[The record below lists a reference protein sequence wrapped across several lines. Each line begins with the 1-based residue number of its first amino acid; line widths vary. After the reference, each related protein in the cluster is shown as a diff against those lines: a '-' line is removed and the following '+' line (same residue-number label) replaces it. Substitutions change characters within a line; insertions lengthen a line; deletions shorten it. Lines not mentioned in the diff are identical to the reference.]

1 MQNSHI
7 EWTDHTFNP
16 WEGCTKVSP
25 GCTNCY
31 AEARNQR
38 FSGGENWGKGA
49 PRRRTSIQNWKQP
62 LKWDREARGEG
73 RESLECPS
81 CEAPW
86 KECDCGFAQRR
97 PRVFCASLA
106 DWLDDEVPIEWL
118 ADLLKLIHDTP
129 NLDWQLLTKRPQ
141 NWRRRVE
148 QVSERFRIAGDAIR
162 MPWATS
168 WLEGDSPE
176 NVWLGTSVENQEM
189 ADKRIPALLQIPAK
203 VRFLSCEPLLEAVDL
218 SHYIG
223 YYPIYE
229 RDVQGKRDSRS
240 GKAGTSG
247 NFQRWDRVEASRIA
261 RESVERPSL
270 ASSSSKEESG
280 ARSRTVFSGS
290 ANDGR
295 SQGDL
300 SSSPTSLAALHRPD
314 SGTVSDQSQERG
326 QEGQSTGE
334 FRAHNGQREP
344 SPRVQGGNPRST
356 RAEESFCETDR
367 LSGSSDP
374 SDVSNGLQNTGSNS
388 GTISRLAA
396 GGIKNCE
403 GRPEA
408 EAEWSDPGLHSKT
421 AAGHEAQELSGK
433 ISWVIVGGESGPGA
447 RPMHPDWARGLRD
460 QCQVA
465 GVPFLFKQ
473 WGEWW
478 PEAGSGFTQWPEIDR
493 KRPLLMP
500 AHPGREGSDQ
510 HQVMQC
516 RGKSKTGRVLDGRTW
531 DDFPK
536 VEVTT

>member
-189 ADKRIPALLQIPAK
+189 ADKRIPLLLSIPAQ
-203 VRFLSCEPLLEAVDL
+203 VRFLSCEPLLGAVMLWSFDQECQAWRGPGVK
-218 SHYIG
+218 S
-223 YYPIYE
+223 
-229 RDVQGKRDSRS
+229 S
-240 GKAGTSG
+240 GGM
-247 NFQRWDRVEASRIA
+247 
-261 RESVERPSL
+261 
-270 ASSSSKEESG
+270 
-280 ARSRTVFSGS
+280 
-290 ANDGR
+290 
-295 SQGDL
+295 
-300 SSSPTSLAALHRPD
+300 
-314 SGTVSDQSQERG
+314 
-326 QEGQSTGE
+326 
-334 FRAHNGQREP
+334 
-344 SPRVQGGNPRST
+344 
-356 RAEESFCETDR
+356 
-367 LSGSSDP
+367 
-374 SDVSNGLQNTGSNS
+374 
-388 GTISRLAA
+388 TISTPNDLP
-396 GGIKNCE
+396 E
-403 GRPEA
+403 GYDDSHPCI
-408 EAEWSDPGLHSKT
+408 D
-421 AAGHEAQELSGK
+421 
-433 ISWVIVGGESGPGA
+433 WVICGGESGPGA

-478 PEAGSGFTQWPEIDR
+478 PEAWSGFTQWPEIDR

-500 AHPGREGSDQ
+500 AHPGREGTDQ

>member
-62 LKWDREARGEG
+62 LKWNREAMNHRQCLICGATTDFG
-73 RESLECPS
+73 VHADGF
-81 CEAPW
+81 CEQCEHQA
-86 KECDCGFAQRR
+86 EIVR

-176 NVWLGTSVENQEM
+176 NVWLGTSVEDQPR
-189 ADKRIPALLQIPAK
+189 ADERIPLLLSIPAR
-203 VRFLSCEPLLEAVDL
+203 VRFLSCEPLLGPLDL
-218 SHYIG
+218 K
-223 YYPIYE
+223 P
-229 RDVQGKRDSRS
+229 
-240 GKAGTSG
+240 
-247 NFQRWDRVEASRIA
+247 
-261 RESVERPSL
+261 RPKSDMCL
-270 ASSSSKEESG
+270 HCG
-280 ARSRTVFSGS
+280 GGPNDPHPGHPYRTK
-290 ANDGR
+290 
-295 SQGDL
+295 
-300 SSSPTSLAALHRPD
+300 
-314 SGTVSDQSQERG
+314 
-326 QEGQSTGE
+326 
-334 FRAHNGQREP
+334 
-344 SPRVQGGNPRST
+344 
-356 RAEESFCETDR
+356 
-367 LSGSSDP
+367 
-374 SDVSNGLQNTGSNS
+374 
-388 GTISRLAA
+388 
-396 GGIKNCE
+396 GI
-403 GRPEA
+403 
-408 EAEWSDPGLHSKT
+408 D
-421 AAGHEAQELSGK
+421 
-433 ISWVIVGGESGPGA
+433 WVICGGESGPGA

-500 AHPGREGSDQ
+500 AHPGREGTDQ

-536 VEVTT
+536 VEVLA